1 MTNSPLSYRRS
12 GNLRSL
18 KPYIKTLSR
27 RKIFETFSLR
37 WIKEWGTAN
46 LEGGGLF

>member
-1 MTNSPLSYRRS
+1 MTKISIRESQFDSYM
-12 GNLRSL
+12 NLFKKEQMSVTV
-18 KPYIKTLSR
+18 IVQI
-27 RKIFETFSLR
+27 RKLR